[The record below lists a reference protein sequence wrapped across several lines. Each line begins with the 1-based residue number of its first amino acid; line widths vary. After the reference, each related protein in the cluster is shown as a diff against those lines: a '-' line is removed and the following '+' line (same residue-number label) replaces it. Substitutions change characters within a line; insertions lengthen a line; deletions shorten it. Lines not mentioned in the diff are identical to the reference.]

1 MSRYSLLILALL
13 VTVLRAAGQEY
24 HIYIN
29 PDSKVVVYGSTNV
42 NRFTFKFTEIISIE
56 KPVHVSKVNGI
67 LKLSDCNIDLKV
79 KAFDS
84 GNGLMNKDFR
94 TMMREEENPFITV
107 ELLSI
112 TPNWNADGSWIEG
125 KVDIEVE
132 INEIKKKYT
141 VKCKIENPG
150 SLLIYGQQRMLLTD
164 FDLVPPT
171 RMMGMVKV
179 SEVVEL
185 NLALRFATD
194 R

>member
-1 MSRYSLLILALL
+1 MSRYVFTVLILMLISL
-13 VTVLRAAGQEY
+13 QVAGQEY

-29 PDSKVVVYGSTNV
+29 PNSKVVVFGSTNV
-42 NRFTFKFTEIISIE
+42 NQFSFKYTEIISIE
-56 KPVHVSKVNGI
+56 KPVHMNLLKGI

-94 TMMREEENPFITV
+94 TMMKEEKNPFITV

-112 TPNWNADGSWIEG
+112 TPVWKEDGSWKDG

-132 INEIKKKYT
+132 INEIKKRYT
-141 VKCKIENPG
+141 VKCTVENPG
-150 SLLIYGQQRMLLTD
+150 SLLIHGQQKMLLTD
-164 FDLVPPT
+164 FNLVPPS

-179 SEVVEL
+179 SELVEL